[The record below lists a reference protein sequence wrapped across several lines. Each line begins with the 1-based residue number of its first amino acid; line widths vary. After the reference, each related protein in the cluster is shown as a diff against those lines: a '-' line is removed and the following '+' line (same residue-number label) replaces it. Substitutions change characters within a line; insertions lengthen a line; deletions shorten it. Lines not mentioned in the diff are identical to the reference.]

1 MNVDEGQPR
10 VATPPPKRACITPV
24 ALFESLERG
33 QRMLLLDVREPAE
46 IERAG
51 RSIPGSVAIPV
62 HELFLRRNE
71 LPPAKDTPFV
81 TVSAVE
87 ERARAAAST
96 LAILGYT
103 DVRILEGG
111 LEAWA
116 ENRLPLV

>member
-10 VATPPPKRACITPV
+10 VATPPPKRAGITPL

-33 QRMLLLDVREPAE
+33 HRVLLLDVREPAE
-46 IERAG
+46 IERAE

-62 HELFLRRNE
+62 HELFLRRKE

-87 ERARAAAST
+87 ERARAAAAT

-103 DVRILEGG
+103 DVRVLEGG
-111 LEAWA
+111 IEAWA